1 MDDFFQTIHE
11 AKSWPLKILV
21 FFFILL
27 VWKFYVLVQN
37 LILFIFQ
44 FLSLKE
50 QRKSSKKKE
59 KKSDWLKRFFEQ
71 KRQIWCQYIALNE
84 KNIFKVFLSFY
95 ITEEIRSRL
104 SFLFKFVFLNWFRGV
119 LSWEIDLL
127 RF

>member
-11 AKSWPLKILV
+11 AKSLPLKILV
-21 FFFILL
+21 FFFYS
-27 VWKFYVLVQN
+27 F
-37 LILFIFQ
+37 
-44 FLSLKE
+44 SLKILCLDP
-50 QRKSSKKKE
+50 KSYFIYISILEFERAEKVLKKKE

-104 SFLFKFVFLNWFRGV
+104 SFLFKFVFLN
-119 LSWEIDLL
+119 
-127 RF
+127 